1 MLVSRLWL
9 EEYVRPNVSPNDWI
23 ERLTMSGLNFDG
35 ATDIGADQAI
45 NLEVTSNRPD
55 CLGHLGVARE
65 ISALLQVPLQIPNP
79 QPAAD
84 GPAIQKDFQVV
95 IDAPHLCSRFTARLV
110 RGVKIAASPRWLVDR
125 LVTVGVG
132 SVNNI
137 VDITNYVMLECGQPL
152 HAFDFRKLQGAKIIV
167 REPRPEETLLAIDHK
182 SYRLEPGMCV
192 IADANRAVGL
202 GGVMGGADT
211 EVTPSTVDVLIEAAQ
226 FNPMSIRHAARK
238 LNLHSL
244 ASYRFERTIDNQQI
258 DWASRRCCQL
268 ILDLAGGQL
277 AAGCIDVGQKPAL
290 IQPIRLRH
298 RQTDRVLGIQ
308 VPPKQSAEILTVL
321 GFSIQSSSADEVT
334 VIAPSWRRDVTREID
349 LVEEIGRINGY
360 EHVPDNR
367 PVPMVASH
375 KRPADRVVDRLRHF
389 LTSVGLDEAM
399 TTSVVPA
406 PWSESFSP
414 WTDAE
419 PLVSQQPMLGVL
431 EKSSQNIGQV
441 NHLRRSLIP
450 SLLEAFRINEYRGNS
465 DVHLFELATVYLSQ
479 PTGLPNEP
487 TKLAIVSQRDFFEL
501 KGVID
506 SLLAHLNPK
515 VAATITTFDHP
526 LFDMN
531 FSGQLDVAGQ
541 RLGYIGS
548 VSAQGKRTFGFRQS
562 ATVAELD
569 MQAILGLAR
578 ATVRHQDVSPFPSIQ
593 RDFNFV
599 VEERVRWRALES
611 SVRRAGGELLESVSF
626 KELFRDEKKDG
637 PDRKRL
643 LLTVI
648 LRSSEL
654 TLTGAQADAIC
665 ERIVRQCQSDH
676 QANLVA

>member
-1 MLVSRLWL
+1 MLVSLQWL
-9 EEYVRPNVSPNDWI
+9 QEYVRPNVGQDQWI

-35 ATDIGADQAI
+35 AADVGADQAI

-55 CLGHLGVARE
+55 CLGHIGVARE
-65 ISALLQVPLQIPNP
+65 ISALLQIPLQTPNP
-79 QPAAD
+79 QPKPS
-84 GPAIQKDFQVV
+84 GPPIQKDFQVV

-110 RGVKIAASPRWLVDR
+110 RGVRIASSPKWLVDR
-125 LVTVGVG
+125 LATVGIG

-137 VDITNYVMLECGQPL
+137 VDVTNYVMLECGQPL
-152 HAFDFRKLQGAKIIV
+152 HAFDFRKLQGATILV
-167 REPRPEETLLAIDHK
+167 REPRPVETLLAIDHK
-182 SYRLEPGMCV
+182 TYRLEPGMCV
-192 IADANRAVGL
+192 ISDANRAVGL
-202 GGVMGGADT
+202 GGVMGGAET

-226 FNPMSIRHAARK
+226 FNPVSIRHTARK
-238 LNLHSL
+238 LNLHSP
-244 ASYRFERTIDNQQI
+244 ASYRFERTIDSHQI

-268 ILDLAGGQL
+268 ILELAGGQL
-277 AAGCIDVGQKPAL
+277 ADGCVDVGQTPAPA
-290 IQPIRLRH
+290 ISIRLRH

-308 VPPKQSAEILTVL
+308 VPPKRGTEILAAL
-321 GFSIQSSSADEVT
+321 GFSVSASSADEVT
-334 VIAPSWRRDVTREID
+334 VTAPSWRRDVTREID
-349 LVEEIGRINGY
+349 LVEEIGRIHGY

-375 KRPADRVVDRLRHF
+375 KRPTDRVVDRLRHF
-389 LTSVGLDEAM
+389 LTAAGLDEAM

-414 WTDAE
+414 WTNAE

-450 SLLEAFRINEYRGNS
+450 SLLEAYRINEYRGNS

-479 PTGLPNEP
+479 QTGLPDEP
-487 TKLAIVSQRDFFEL
+487 TKLAIVSQRNFFEL
-501 KGVID
+501 KGLID
-506 SLLAHLNPK
+506 SLLAHLNSK
-515 VAATITTFDHP
+515 AVATITTFDHP
-526 LFDMN
+526 LFDVN
-531 FSGQLDVAGQ
+531 FSGQLDFAGQ
-541 RLGYIGS
+541 RLGCIGS

-569 MQAILGLAR
+569 MQAILGLAV
-578 ATVRHQDVSPFPSIQ
+578 ATVRHQEVSPFPSIQ

-599 VEERVRWRALES
+599 VEERVRWHDLES
-611 SVRRAGGELLESVSF
+611 IVRHAGGELLESVGF

-637 PDRKRL
+637 PEMKRL

-676 QANLVA
+676 KANLVV